1 MLCVLTVLIHMMKYV
16 MISKNWW
23 PKLKPDGIMIGD
35 DYNWKS
41 VNQAVKD
48 TFKEMKVSKKIWM
61 NQSTEYTWYVSK
73 NGNAEPYK
81 KAIPK

>member
-1 MLCVLTVLIHMMKYV
+1 
-16 MISKNWW
+16 
-23 PKLKPDGIMIGD
+23 MIGD

-41 VNQAVKD
+41 VNQAVND
-48 TFKEMKVSKKIWM
+48 TFKEMKISNEIWM

-81 KAIPK
+81 KTIPK